1 MIKYSKY
8 ILVIGATG
16 GIGSAIVKRAINAGF
31 IVIATGTK
39 KTNLEK
45 LKNQFSD
52 AVITYQCDLTKPT
65 SFKKFYT
72 FTKTYTHQ
80 IDWMI
85 HAAGFIDTREFLSKP
100 DDRIMRKTFLINIE
114 SIIKITYLFLPII
127 KKNGGVIMISSTA
140 GIWGNP
146 QYPAYSASK
155 GALNTFTQSLARQ
168 IANTGKR
175 SIAICP
181 GPTRTSMRERIAK
194 DSNKHQYPD
203 TIADVTMNIVNDKT
217 TYRNGDII
225 IIRDGVQTLHS
236 RITS

>member
-1 MIKYSKY
+1 MTKRSKH

-16 GIGSAIVKRAINAGF
+16 GIGTAIVEQVIHAGF
-31 IVIATGTK
+31 IVIATDIK
-39 KTNLEK
+39 KTNLVK
-45 LKNQFSD
+45 LQKKFGD
-52 AVITYQCDLTKPT
+52 AIITYQCDLTKPT
-65 SFKKFYT
+65 SFKKFYI
-72 FTKTYTHQ
+72 FTKTYAHQ
-80 IDWMI
+80 INWII
-85 HAAGFIDTREFLSKP
+85 HAAGFIDTRELLSKP
-100 DDRIMRKTFLINIE
+100 NDRLIRKTFLINIE

-146 QYPAYSASK
+146 QYPVYSASK

-194 DSNKHQYPD
+194 DSKKHQHPNA
-203 TIADVTMNIVNDKT
+203 IADVIVNIMNSKT
-217 TYRNGDII
+217 VYHNGDII
-225 IIRDGVQTLHS
+225 IIRDGIQTLHS